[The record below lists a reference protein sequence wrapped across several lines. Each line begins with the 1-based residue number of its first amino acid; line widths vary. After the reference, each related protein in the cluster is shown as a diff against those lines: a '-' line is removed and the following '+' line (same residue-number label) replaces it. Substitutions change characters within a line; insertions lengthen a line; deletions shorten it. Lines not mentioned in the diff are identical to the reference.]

1 MATTTTTSSTTTTTT
16 TSKRYLSNFLTAEAD
31 STLSNVTSIHTQLQ
45 SQSQSLYETQNSA
58 QLKALDKHSA
68 LLQELHQR
76 QLQTVPRS
84 VTDAA
89 ASGGAAGGAAV
100 AASGTKT
107 ATILVSK
114 SKTKTGLPLLLK
126 NSINNQA
133 NLPSRR
139 HTETFCILCSL
150 YTTRKPKERRNL
162 NKHTH
167 PRHAHITPTH
177 RRLLCI
183 CILNVFPPTTKIDQY
198 FIDYFEIESLCRGT
212 FVAFKSK
219 AIYRNSCAHLNKC
232 NINKQT

>member
-1 MATTTTTSSTTTTTT
+1 MHLRLKLGSTQKGCQETFLLPEKYMFIIEFSYCLQVSAQEQTTMATTTTTSSTTTTTTT
-16 TSKRYLSNFLTAEAD
+16 TSKRYLSNFLTAEAE

-68 LLQELHQR
+68 LLQELHQH

-89 ASGGAAGGAAV
+89 ASGGAA

-126 NSINNQA
+126 NSINN
-133 NLPSRR
+133 
-139 HTETFCILCSL
+139 
-150 YTTRKPKERRNL
+150 
-162 NKHTH
+162 
-167 PRHAHITPTH
+167 
-177 RRLLCI
+177 
-183 CILNVFPPTTKIDQY
+183 
-198 FIDYFEIESLCRGT
+198 
-212 FVAFKSK
+212 
-219 AIYRNSCAHLNKC
+219 
-232 NINKQT
+232 

>member
-1 MATTTTTSSTTTTTT
+1 MLYILPSALETQTRVYSERLPGNFPPSETNMFIIEFSYCLQVSAQEQTTMATTTTTSSTTTT
-16 TSKRYLSNFLTAEAD
+16 TSKRYLSNFLTAEAE

-89 ASGGAAGGAAV
+89 ASGGAA

-126 NSINNQA
+126 NSINN
-133 NLPSRR
+133 
-139 HTETFCILCSL
+139 
-150 YTTRKPKERRNL
+150 
-162 NKHTH
+162 
-167 PRHAHITPTH
+167 
-177 RRLLCI
+177 
-183 CILNVFPPTTKIDQY
+183 
-198 FIDYFEIESLCRGT
+198 
-212 FVAFKSK
+212 
-219 AIYRNSCAHLNKC
+219 
-232 NINKQT
+232 